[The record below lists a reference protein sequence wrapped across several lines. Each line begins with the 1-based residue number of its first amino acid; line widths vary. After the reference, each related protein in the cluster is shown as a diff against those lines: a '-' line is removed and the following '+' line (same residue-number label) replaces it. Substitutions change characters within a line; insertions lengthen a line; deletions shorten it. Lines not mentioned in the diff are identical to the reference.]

1 MTRRGIESLGVVHD
15 LANVTVLDHADL
27 ATDRVTGPA
36 DLLATDPV
44 TGHAKDHAEIGR
56 ETGGGGRKIGVDPD
70 QGSEK
75 DQDIESLQTTLR
87 SNFLK
92 VLIILATHFY
102 NELYCRLVINYEYQA
117 KYLIRSFYTD

>member
-1 MTRRGIESLGVVHD
+1 MTRRRIESLGVVHD
-15 LANVTVLDHADL
+15 LANVTALDHADL

-56 ETGGGGRKIGVDPD
+56 ETGGDGHGREIGVDPD

-102 NELYCRLVINYEYQA
+102 NEL
-117 KYLIRSFYTD
+117 